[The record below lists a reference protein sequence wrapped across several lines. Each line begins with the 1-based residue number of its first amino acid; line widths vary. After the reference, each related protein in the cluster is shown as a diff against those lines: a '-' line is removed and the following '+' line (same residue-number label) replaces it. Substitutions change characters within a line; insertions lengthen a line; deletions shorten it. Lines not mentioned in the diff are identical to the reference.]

1 MLADGTEARARSHSP
16 RTDEEIMAVV
26 EDAINTTKDSGQLDD
41 TDLTL
46 KDLQI
51 IKNSFFNT
59 LKQSYHP
66 RIKYPKLKPAVEA
79 SSSEEVDEEEQTS

>member
-1 MLADGTEARARSHSP
+1 MDTEARARSHSP

-46 KDLQI
+46 KTYKI
-51 IKNSFFNT
+51 IKNSFFT
-59 LKQSYHP
+59 H
-66 RIKYPKLKPAVEA
+66 
-79 SSSEEVDEEEQTS
+79 SSSLSPTDQVSSSQIRDPAYLDGRRANILNP